1 MITPEYPIFNLHTH
15 TNFCDGATEPEAY
28 ILEAIK
34 LGFFTLGFSSHAP
47 VPFENRFAILN
58 DKYLLE
64 YTAEIRRLQKLYEG
78 KLNVFLSLEIDYIP
92 GVTKKYST
100 FKNKA
105 GLDYVIGGVHL
116 VKNPNEDAL
125 WFIDGPRQETYDE
138 GLYNIFKNDIK
149 FAVES
154 YFGQIREMITTQKP
168 DIVAHLDKIKMH
180 NKNRFFN
187 EDEPWYEQQ
196 LLETLDVIAKAG
208 TIVEVNTRG
217 LYKGRSEELFPGK
230 KALAMIKKMGIPI
243 TLNSDAHR
251 PEELNGYYDFARK
264 QLKESGFEKLMM
276 FTTDG
281 WKEVGFR
288 I

>member
-1 MITPEYPIFNLHTH
+1 MIMPEHPIFNLHTH

-28 ILEAIK
+28 ILEAIR
-34 LGFFTLGFSSHAP
+34 LGFHTLGFSSHAP

-64 YTAEIRRLQKLYEG
+64 YTAEIRRLQKKYEG
-78 KLNVFLSLEIDYIP
+78 QINVFLSLEIDYIP

-116 VKNPNEDAL
+116 VRNPEKEAL
-125 WFIDGPRQETYDE
+125 WFIDGPMQETFDT
-138 GLYNIFKNDIK
+138 GLRKIFDNNIKL
-149 FAVES
+149 AVES
-154 YFGQIREMITTQKP
+154 YFGQIREMIATQKP

-196 LLETLDVIAKAG
+196 LQETLDVIAKQG

-217 LYKGRSEELFPGK
+217 LYKERSKELFPGK
-230 KALAMIKKMGIPI
+230 KALQIIHKMGIPI

-251 PEELNGYYDFARK
+251 PEELNGYFDFARK
-264 QLKESGFEKLMM
+264 QLKETGFEKLMM
-276 FTTDG
+276 FTAGG
-281 WKEVGFR
+281 WKGVDFK
-288 I
+288 